1 MNEIILAGFKSEII
15 KGKNRKK
22 ESKININIL
31 ERETIETCAIRM
43 GNYMSLDTAKGPKI
57 SPKPNPG

>member
-1 MNEIILAGFKSEII
+1 MAGFKSEII
-15 KGKNRKK
+15 RGKKTERK

-57 SPKPNPG
+57 SPNPTLDDPR